1 MELFKLGVSF
11 PVSDQELEQQMAR
24 LWGSGELELL
34 TPAVLALLGQQA
46 LRCGHGTAG
55 GSGQWAGVAVG
66 MAWAGGGFL
75 ATGLVSV
82 VLAMRKKCCG

>member
-34 TPAVLALLGQQA
+34 MLAVLALLGQQV

-55 GSGQWAGVAVG
+55 GSGQGWPWAWPGQEGASRPLASS
-66 MAWAGGGFL
+66 AW
-75 ATGLVSV
+75 
-82 VLAMRKKCCG
+82 CWP